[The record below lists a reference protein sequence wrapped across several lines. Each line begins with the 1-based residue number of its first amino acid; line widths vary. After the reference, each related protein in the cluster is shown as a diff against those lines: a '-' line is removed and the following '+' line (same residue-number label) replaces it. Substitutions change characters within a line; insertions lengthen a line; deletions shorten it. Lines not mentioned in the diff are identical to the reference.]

1 MQVRKFKRAYIADVE
16 SGGPPVFQDF
26 QADRPEFVNV
36 RVEDLGLE
44 QESRGFQGV
53 IHWEDELC
61 VEFSALI
68 GSVFGASYLS
78 DEMSEISLD
87 LLSIDPNDW
96 VLHHF
101 FHILR
106 EYNAMVTLL

>member
-16 SGGPPVFQDF
+16 SEGPPVFQDF

-44 QESRGFQGV
+44 QESRGFQG
-53 IHWEDELC
+53 IILWEDELC

-68 GSVFGASYLS
+68 GSAFGARYLGE
-78 DEMSEISLD
+78 EMSVISRAHLNID
-87 LLSIDPNDW
+87 RIDWMLLQH
-96 VLHHF
+96 LHF
-101 FHILR
+101 LR
-106 EYNAMVTLL
+106 EYYTMVTLL